1 MGIAGGSNSW
11 RYRAC
16 VSRYLVSPAG
26 EGTAGSIALRLL
38 RIDPEWLALGQEPLP
53 EEIHATRVLLEN
65 LEVLACERSND
76 WDPEETGVRRRSEDF
91 EQIFTRSKFE

>member
-1 MGIAGGSNSW
+1 MGMSGGRSSW

-26 EGTAGSIALRLL
+26 RNTAGSIALRLL
-38 RIDPEWLALGQEPLP
+38 KIEPEWLALAQEPLH

-65 LEVLACERSND
+65 LETLAGERAND
-76 WDPEETGVRRRSEDF
+76 WDPEETGVRTRTQDF
-91 EQIFTRSKFE
+91 HEKLARSKFE